1 MSINGIHHFGSG
13 KIQNI
18 LISSMGNMTSRSRQN
33 PVRML
38 SIEIAVL
45 VDHFRLKPETEF
57 HAFRRYL
64 LRDSCNAI
72 RQLFHKLPGTGEF
85 QGFDHLKPG
94 DTVTA
99 DKAVAGVDASA
110 YSALLLPGGVA
121 KPDLLRADADAVAFV
136 RAFFDAG
143 KPVAAICHAP
153 WLLIEA
159 GVVEGRR
166 MTAFESIRTD
176 LKNAGADVVD
186 EEVVVD
192 QGLVTSRCPDDIPAF
207 NARMIEEFAE
217 GRHAGQS
224 A

>member
-1 MSINGIHHFGSG
+1 MAQTLSG
-13 KIQNI
+13 KTVAI
-18 LISSMGNMTSRSRQN
+18 LATDG
-33 PVRML
+33 VEL
-38 SIEIAVL
+38 IELNEPMKALKDAGAV
-45 VDHFRLKPETEF
+45 VEIVSLK
-57 HAFRRYL
+57 A
-64 LRDSCNAI
+64 
-72 RQLFHKLPGTGEF
+72 GEF

-121 KPDLLRADADAVAFV
+121 NPDLLRADADAVAFV

-143 KPVAAICHAP
+143 KSVAAICHAP

>member
-1 MSINGIHHFGSG
+1 MAQTLSG
-13 KIQNI
+13 KTVAI
-18 LISSMGNMTSRSRQN
+18 LATDG
-33 PVRML
+33 VEL
-38 SIEIAVL
+38 IELNEPMKALKDAGAV
-45 VDHFRLKPETEF
+45 VEIVSLK
-57 HAFRRYL
+57 A
-64 LRDSCNAI
+64 
-72 RQLFHKLPGTGEF
+72 GEF

-121 KPDLLRADADAVAFV
+121 NPDLLRADADAVAFV

-159 GVVEGRR
+159 GVVEGRT

-176 LKNAGADVVD
+176 LKNAGATVVD

-192 QGLVTSRCPDDIPAF
+192 EGLVTSRCPDDIPAF
-207 NARMIEEFAE
+207 NAKMIEEFAE
-217 GRHAGQS
+217 GRHRGQ
-224 A
+224 AQAAADAPRPTA